1 MKNTNVTYQQNN
13 EYGSELTYEIRF
25 GFYKSGHPKIG
36 LYCRDKKLSEMTAD
50 YRGDMPD
57 DHVAIALD
65 NEGHIGRLYR
75 EGLIA
80 TSEPVETIPWGDM
93 RRLGFFPLTFAGIGE
108 LGVAA
113 LDENIGF
120 NFTGV
125 DLCFLGD
132 GHIDGPGGFKYAS
145 GSGGSLYTH
154 KFHATTPHRR
164 DLGFLD
170 YAVEKMEG
178 RWGKGRG
185 VGIVIE
191 SCKSRYAP
199 KWKTHKKV
207 RDIILEE
214 MVKRHGIN
222 IPEGD
227 NPMDRWDDF
236 KTMLKR
242 NEVPPIHLNSGIWKL
257 DYHYSIGYHFENYN
271 DSYGGIDRYY
281 ECLLLHRVKEED
293 LQDSSVPVHGATD
306 TIRAGQET
314 EPVREL
320 ILKDREWKGETIN
333 LNIEAIHHKSRNNV
347 WYKVTGE
354 YASGEM
360 VYFTPF
366 DWNVYRFPNSV
377 GIWERENHE
386 KIVQL
391 LYSAGIITDEK
402 TGSYTCNGIDIWDET
417 YICYR
422 LTDQAIEYANLGQKT
437 TLSRSE
443 DVNTS
448 NMNGEETEALQESSN
463 PIKGTVD
470 NAQSEQEEEYPGLR
484 LKNHEW
490 RGREINLYIE
500 AKQPYPNYNPWY
512 DITGYYTC
520 GGEEIQFSQ
529 YTFDFFRYRDSA
541 AIDMWEDHDKIVRL
555 LYNAGVITKEKT
567 YTSIGLEKKCIC
579 YRLTD
584 QALAYAHREQ

>member
-1 MKNTNVTYQQNN
+1 MKNTNVTYQQNS

-25 GFYKSGHPKIG
+25 GFYKSGYPKIG

-80 TSEPVETIPWGDM
+80 TSEPVENIPWGDM

-113 LDENIGF
+113 LDESIGF

-132 GHIDGPGGFKYAS
+132 SHIEGPGGFKYAS

-154 KFHATTPHRR
+154 KFHATTPHRG
-164 DLGFLD
+164 DPSFLD
-170 YAVEKMEG
+170 YAVEKVEE

-185 VGIVIE
+185 VGIVIK

-214 MVKRHGIN
+214 MVERHGLN

-227 NPMDRWDDF
+227 NCMDRWDDF
-236 KTMLKR
+236 KAMLVR
-242 NEVPPIHLNSGIWKL
+242 NEVPPIHLNSGMWKL
-257 DYHYSIGYHFENYN
+257 DYHHSIGDHFENYD
-271 DSYGGIDRYY
+271 DSYGGIYRYY
-281 ECLLLHRVKEED
+281 QCLLLHLVKEED
-293 LQDSSVPVHGATD
+293 LQESSVLVHG
-306 TIRAGQET
+306 
-314 EPVREL
+314 
-320 ILKDREWKGETIN
+320 
-333 LNIEAIHHKSRNNV
+333 
-347 WYKVTGE
+347 
-354 YASGEM
+354 
-360 VYFTPF
+360 
-366 DWNVYRFPNSV
+366 SV
-377 GIWERENHE
+377 DD
-386 KIVQL
+386 VQ
-391 LYSAGIITDEK
+391 A
-402 TGSYTCNGIDIWDET
+402 
-417 YICYR
+417 R
-422 LTDQAIEYANLGQKT
+422 
-437 TLSRSE
+437 
-443 DVNTS
+443 
-448 NMNGEETEALQESSN
+448 
-463 PIKGTVD
+463 
-470 NAQSEQEEEYPGLR
+470 QEEEPAKDLN

-520 GGEEIQFSQ
+520 GGEEVQFSQ
-529 YTFDFFRYRDSA
+529 YTFDFFRYCDSA
-541 AIDMWEDHDKIVRL
+541 AIDIWEDHDKIVRL